1 MFTIDS
7 KGLRALRDELA
18 VLQSEV
24 PKEIK
29 VASSKTVKK
38 GKSITAKKLA
48 RLVRTTQ
55 KVLRAVGRGRMT
67 GADAEFVLSGNFRI
81 SMRRFNPVQNATGVV
96 VKALKVALTPQQQAK
111 LTGAFM
117 GPRPGVQAVK
127 LRGQP
132 MRRVGTQRLKIEA
145 VRAIV
150 PVEELKRNPVFV
162 DEIVADL
169 QTEYIKQIRERIRF
183 LKVKMAGKLRNQK

>member
-7 KGLRALRDELA
+7 KGLRALREELA
-18 VLQSEV
+18 VLQVDV
-24 PKEIK
+24 PKEMK
-29 VASSKTVKK
+29 VASSKTIKK

-48 RLVRTTQ
+48 RLIRITQ
-55 KVLRAVGRGRMT
+55 KVLRAVGRGRIT
-67 GADAEFVLSGNFRI
+67 GGDAMFVLAGNFRT
-81 SMRRFNPVQNATGVV
+81 SLRRFNPKQTAAGVV
-96 VKALKVALTPQQQAK
+96 VKPLKAGLSPDRQSQ
-111 LTGAFM
+111 LIGAFM

-132 MRRVGTQRLKIEA
+132 MRRVGKQRLKIEA

-150 PVEELKRNPVFV
+150 PVEELRRNPAII

-169 QTEYIKQIRERIRF
+169 QVEFVKQIRERIRF